1 MNAKTIV
8 SPFSAEE
15 LKEIIGKFTSNTNT
29 NSDFQPTSAAT
40 SGFSTA
46 THPTPW
52 SSEAASEF
60 PQTNVSTIPPQYTP
74 QYAACGPV
82 GATVMPQ
89 LPNRFPIQAVPEL
102 IREAM
107 IDALHFSQA
116 PDALV
121 TGCALSAVSLACQN
135 FVDVERLPGLV
146 GPVSLSIAIIAT
158 TGERKTFVD
167 SLFTKPFRDFDEE
180 QSKRTEALR
189 PRYEAALTAWKQQ
202 CRAITSAISTAA
214 KKGQSVE
221 GLTYRL
227 EELNANKPKEPYSR
241 QYIVDDSTPA
251 ELKFKLRHPFSS
263 VGIFS
268 DEAKLLVK
276 SGLLNNFAMLNK
288 LWDAGTISVGRRSSE
303 SFRISN
309 VRVTTSLGIHPYLFF
324 KHFCDDG
331 SEARPVGNLARNL
344 IAFPPSTIG
353 DRPITEQRSSYP
365 HLLNFQTRIA
375 ELIRLE
381 HSAIEAG
388 KHTRRLLKFTR
399 EAQQRWIE
407 AFNFA
412 EWMQGPG
419 RPLSA
424 INDFCSK
431 LGDNIARVAALFH
444 HFEGYEG
451 DEISLDTLSRAIQV
465 GNWYLEEFSRIFSPA
480 MPMMAQDQLDAITLE
495 NWLVKNFIK
504 HRCNWIDKSDLERK
518 ATIRLV
524 ARLEPAISILM
535 QQGLMSNITDPP
547 PPGRKAKIRYGLNV
561 PYFEQAAARLQNNG
575 LA

>member
-121 TGCALSAVSLACQN
+121 AGCALSAVSLACQN

-268 DEAKLLVK
+268 DEAKVLVK

-388 KHTRRLLKFTR
+388 KHTRRSLGKCIEIASHRYAWSRSHIRLDIAPECSFQLDQPCNQRFIPVNAMNLQVLTTEQNSNIRRSFTGHDELMLNLQLNVLRHTLLPEPAAVNAGGF
-399 EAQQRWIE
+399 
-407 AFNFA
+407 AFEDLDVRSTDDLPVDIGQHPVQLGIGMLKDRIDAPHSIAGTSCVVRCHDGF
-412 EWMQGPG
+412 EDVSPIG
-419 RPLSA
+419 RTFLVE
-424 INDFCSK
+424 
-431 LGDNIARVAALFH
+431 R
-444 HFEGYEG
+444 
-451 DEISLDTLSRAIQV
+451 ISL
-465 GNWYLEEFSRIFSPA
+465 G
-480 MPMMAQDQLDAITLE
+480 
-495 NWLVKNFIK
+495 
-504 HRCNWIDKSDLERK
+504 
-518 ATIRLV
+518 
-524 ARLEPAISILM
+524 
-535 QQGLMSNITDPP
+535 
-547 PPGRKAKIRYGLNV
+547 
-561 PYFEQAAARLQNNG
+561 
-575 LA
+575 